1 MPHCNRLRLSS
12 GHHTNSTA
20 DVTGIR
26 SQLDDRIS
34 GGFDEQTVEVLLM
47 QARKSPE
54 LMRQRQDQM
63 IIRYR
68 QEFLLPPLEP
78 CLDVALVAFRATAVT
93 TGVIRILQPAAVITF
108 KYMAPHGGRTASEYV
123 LECASMTGQHSFAE
137 LLQILGAVAS
147 EDVCH
152 FDHGSTADQSR
163 LMSLLIFVWTST
175 LVHWDRCIPLLI
187 EKSRIFQ
194 SESILCPIN
203 SV

>member
-1 MPHCNRLRLSS
+1 MQNR
-12 GHHTNSTA
+12 HHANSTA
-20 DVTGIR
+20 DVTGIG

-54 LMRQRQDQM
+54 LMRQRKDHM

-93 TGVIRILQPAAVITF
+93 TGVIGILQPTAVITF
-108 KYMAPHGGRTASEYV
+108 KNMATHGGRTASDYV

-147 EDVCH
+147 EDLCH
-152 FDHGSTADQSR
+152 FDHGGSTANQSH
-163 LMSLLIFVWTST
+163 LMSSLIFVYTPMSSII
-175 LVHWDRCIPLLI
+175 RCLIFFIFILL
-187 EKSRIFQ
+187 R
-194 SESILCPIN
+194 
-203 SV
+203 